1 MTQPHILILGVGRV
15 GRAIALDLASTYDV
29 TALDRSAEAL
39 ESLRR
44 EAPHIRTVQGHLND
58 SALLNKLLSEADL
71 VITAVPGNMGYR
83 TLERV
88 IQAGKKVVDIS
99 FFPEDP
105 YTLEELA
112 REKGATVIVDA
123 GVAPGLSNFLLGYEL
138 AQKPVESFVCYVGG
152 LPVER
157 SWPFQYK
164 APFSPADVIEEYTRP
179 VRQRIGGVL
188 LTKAP
193 LSDLELINIPG
204 IGVLEGFNT
213 DGLRTLLRNT
223 TVPTLIEKTLRY
235 PGHAEYIQVL
245 AHTGFF
251 STAPIT
257 ISGQAV
263 VPREITAALLSKAW
277 EMSPEDEDL
286 TIMVVRI
293 QHVSGHLV
301 QYTLIDRADTTR
313 RISSMART
321 TGYTC
326 TALAKWLL
334 EGATLQPGI
343 HAPEEL
349 AGDEACFAYVM
360 HHLATHGI
368 QIIRQTL
375 QPLP

>member
-1 MTQPHILILGVGRV
+1 MAQAQILVLGAGRV
-15 GRAIALDLASTYDV
+15 GRAIALDLASAYSV
-29 TALDRSAEAL
+29 TVLDRSAGAL
-39 ESLRR
+39 DSLKQ
-44 EAPHIRTVQGHLND
+44 EAPHIHTVQGDLSD
-58 SALLNKLLSEADL
+58 SALLNKHLSEADL
-71 VITAVPGNMGYR
+71 VVTAVPGYMGYR

-88 IQAGKKVVDIS
+88 VRAGKKVVDIS

-105 YTLEELA
+105 YTLEDLA
-112 REKGATVIVDA
+112 RQKGATVIVDA
-123 GVAPGLSNFLLGYEL
+123 GVAPGLSNFLLGHEI
-138 AQKPVESFVCYVGG
+138 AQQPVESFVCYVGG

-179 VRQRIGGVL
+179 VRQRIGGAL

-193 LSDLELINIPG
+193 LSDLELIDIPG
-204 IGVLEGFNT
+204 VGVLEGFNT

-251 STAPIT
+251 SETPIT
-257 ISGQAV
+257 VSGQSV
-263 VPREITAALLSKAW
+263 IPREVAATLLYKAW
-277 EMSPEDEDL
+277 EMSPTDADL
-286 TIMVVRI
+286 TVMVVRI
-293 QHVSGHLV
+293 QHASGHLV
-301 QYTLIDRADTTR
+301 EYTLIDKADTAR

-326 TALAKWLL
+326 TALATWLL
-334 EGATLQPGI
+334 EQATLQPGI
-343 HAPEEL
+343 YAPEQL
-349 AGDEACFAYVM
+349 AGDESCFAHVM

-368 QIIRQTL
+368 QIARQSK
-375 QPLP
+375 